1 MPPAA
6 WFDTVAMPRRRV
18 YILSLEDILREP
30 PPPPRLR
37 PFLRFLALAVSIL
50 GFGVTAVQ
58 LVFTQIPENSH
69 EHAFMASI
77 AYGMILLL
85 FFARAK
91 RINHV

>member
-1 MPPAA
+1 
-6 WFDTVAMPRRRV
+6 MPRRRV

-37 PFLRFLALAVSIL
+37 PFLRFLAAVASIL

-58 LVFTQIPENSH
+58 VVLTLIPENSH

-77 AYGMILLL
+77 GYGLILLL
-85 FFARAK
+85 FFALSK
-91 RINHV
+91 RINHC

>member
-1 MPPAA
+1 MR
-6 WFDTVAMPRRRV
+6 RRRV

-37 PFLRFLALAVSIL
+37 PFLRFLALIASIT

-58 LVFTQIPENSH
+58 LVLTIIPENSH

-77 AYGMILLL
+77 GYGLIMLL
-85 FFARAK
+85 FFALSK

>member
-50 GFGVTAVQ
+50 GFGVTAVC
-58 LVFTQIPENSH
+58 P
-69 EHAFMASI
+69 
-77 AYGMILLL
+77 
-85 FFARAK
+85 
-91 RINHV
+91 